1 MLGLVF
7 IKLRCWKKS
16 TNKKNKKKTIENTK
30 PGQKKPILK
39 KEKKYLV
46 WFGFDFRKIKLIKP
60 DQTKLVWMKLNHL

>member
-7 IKLRCWKKS
+7 IKGVEKNLP
-16 TNKKNKKKTIENTK
+16 TKKNKKKNNWKYQTRT
-30 PGQKKPILK
+30 KKPILK